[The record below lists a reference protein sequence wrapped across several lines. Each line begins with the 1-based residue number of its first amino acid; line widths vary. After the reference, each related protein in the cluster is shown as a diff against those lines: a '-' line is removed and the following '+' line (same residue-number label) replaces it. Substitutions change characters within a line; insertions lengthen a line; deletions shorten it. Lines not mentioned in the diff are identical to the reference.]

1 MVANINAFLNNFQGG
16 GARQNRYEVFI
27 GFPTT
32 LGAGNDILQKISFTC
47 KASSIPSAEIGVA
60 TVPYKGREVKIQ
72 GDRKFNDWTIT
83 ILLDND
89 FKGRDMF
96 ETWVAT
102 MIGNTT
108 NVTKSVNE
116 VNPLK
121 TFGQA
126 QVHMLDRN
134 DNIIK
139 RFQLTGIFPT
149 NVGDITIGYDQNDQV
164 IEQQVTF
171 AVNEVEAFDSN
182 GNPTTF

>member
-1 MVANINAFLNNFQGG
+1 MVADINAFLNNFQGG

-27 GFPTT
+27 GFPNT
-32 LGAGNDILQKISFTC
+32 LGASNDIIQKISFTC
-47 KASSIPSAEIGVA
+47 KASSIPSAEMGVA

-72 GDRKFNDWTIT
+72 GDRKFNDWSVTI
-83 ILLDND
+83 ILDND

-96 ETWVAT
+96 EIWIAT
-102 MIGNTT
+102 MLGNSS

-116 VNPLK
+116 VNPLN

-134 DNIIK
+134 DNIVK
-139 RFQLTGIFPT
+139 RYQLTGIFPT

-171 AVNEVEAFDSN
+171 AVNEVEAFDAD
-182 GNPTTF
+182 GNTTTF